1 MDLIKKIERLRK
13 SCETLEFENNVFEQY
28 YQREVGTT
36 AISQGRDAG
45 RKRSEPER
53 SSEIERVSKVKHLVK
68 NQAIKPPTEEEL
80 TQVMQKLKDIE
91 AGYQMKDIC
100 EVVNSLIERKKDAEK
115 MNDQKLSEEDAEG
128 SKGDRRTPVSN
139 KAVSSTVINFNV
151 SPQTLNRLSNE
162 NKGDLVMAEIDEIEH
177 EISWQ
182 KECILK
188 TINIAKA
195 MMEFLDQKFKD
206 HIKSQAEFER
216 EARNSIHYSSK
227 NYQAEKI
234 ERFFEEKKRMKE
246 ALAKKILL
254 KTGTLGTQ
262 IRKLN
267 LQIQQKEEMGGVLH
281 KVDLEQLQFENQ
293 QYQEKIDAKNR
304 QLLEAK
310 RKQTTIMQ
318 LLNNKKLAMNRL
330 QADADVRQQELD
342 NRNENQIRLD
352 KEIFQVKVEL
362 RSAKNDLDD
371 LSDTLKTYKV
381 PSTMNYIK
389 TKSELD
395 DLRHKCKTWTR
406 KVDIA
411 TIRRK
416 DLNKKWF
423 KLCNTQNR
431 MAGKI

>member
-1 MDLIKKIERLRK
+1 MDNNVEHCSLIKKIERLRK

-36 AISQGRDAG
+36 AMSSQGITKKDDAS
-45 RKRSEPER
+45 RK
-53 SSEIERVSKVKHLVK
+53 SSESKVKNNV
-68 NQAIKPPTEEEL
+68 IVKPPTEDEL
-80 TQVMQKLKDIE
+80 NQVIEKLKEIE
-91 AGYQMKDIC
+91 AQSLLKDLS
-100 EVVNSLIERKKDAEK
+100 EVVNSLIEKKNEK
-115 MNDQKLSEEDAEG
+115 EKDSSLPGK
-128 SKGDRRTPVSN
+128 P
-139 KAVSSTVINFNV
+139 VSSTVINFNI
-151 SPQTLNRLSNE
+151 SPRSLNRLSNE
-162 NKGDLVMAEIDEIEH
+162 NKADLVMAEIDEIEH

-182 KECILK
+182 KECTQK
-188 TINIAKA
+188 TINNGKA
-195 MMEFLDQKFKD
+195 MLEFLDQKYKD
-206 HIKSQAEFER
+206 HLKSQAEFER

-267 LQIQQKEEMGGVLH
+267 VQIQQKEEMGGVLH

-293 QYQEKIDAKNR
+293 QYQEKIDAKNK

-310 RKQTTIMQ
+310 KKQTTIIQ
-318 LLNNKKLAMNRL
+318 LLNNKKSAMNKF
-330 QADADVRQQELD
+330 QVDADQRKQELET
-342 NRNENQIRLD
+342 RYENGLLLD
-352 KEIFQVKVEL
+352 KEIGRVRNEL
-362 RSAKNDLDD
+362 NSAKSDLGD
-371 LSDTLKTYKV
+371 LLENLKTYQV
-381 PSTMNYIK
+381 PSTMSYIK

-395 DLRHKCKTWTR
+395 DLRLKCKTWTR

-416 DLNKKWF
+416 DLNKKWL
-423 KLCNTQNR
+423 KMCNTQNR
-431 MAGKI
+431 NVKL